1 VKRSVSVEVGGQKL
15 NLKTDADED
24 YIRQIARLVNQ
35 KLNEARTG
43 GRTIAT
49 QSLAILAAMS
59 LADDL
64 LQARQRDAA
73 FRKEV
78 KQRSRLILDLI
89 ETASKETK
97 P

>member
-1 VKRSVSVEVGGQKL
+1 MKRSVSVEVGGQRL

-24 YIRQIARLVNQ
+24 YVKQLARLVNQ
-35 KLNEARTG
+35 KLNEARSG
-43 GRTIAT
+43 GRAVAT

-59 LADDL
+59 IADDL

-78 KQRSRLILDLI
+78 KQRSRLLLDLLD
-89 ETASKETK
+89 KETK
-97 P
+97 S